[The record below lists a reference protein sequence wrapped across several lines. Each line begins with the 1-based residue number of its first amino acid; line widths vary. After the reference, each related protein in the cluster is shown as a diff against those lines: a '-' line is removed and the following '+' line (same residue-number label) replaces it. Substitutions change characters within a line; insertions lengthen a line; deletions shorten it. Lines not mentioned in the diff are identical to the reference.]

1 LKKEGKIIVLNV
13 AHREKDYVTL
23 GEEGLDALRLLL
35 GIGRSEHSKFLK
47 KLDKGG
53 TNEWSDFLRHADKYV
68 ERLMFSAKKV
78 IVEVD
83 WDKWAK
89 IEKELAAENRRLNK

>member
-1 LKKEGKIIVLNV
+1 MRKEGKIIVLNI
-13 AHREKDYVTL
+13 AHREKDHVTL
-23 GEEGLDALRLLL
+23 GEEGLNALRLLL
-35 GIGRSEHSKFLK
+35 DLGKNEHFRFLRKQGIEDKF
-47 KLDKGG
+47 
-53 TNEWSDFLRHADKYV
+53 TQFLRHSDKYV

-83 WDKWAK
+83 WSKWAE